1 MPWKNRLSAGAM
13 VILLAVVGLVLGSAP
28 GLAKTASEKTAI
40 LISLDVRQM
49 YLQDVLRLIAEK
61 ADINIIV
68 EKEVLE
74 ANIVITLCLENVDLW
89 QALESILK
97 VSGFGY
103 REEDGIIWVVK
114 LKELIEVKPSMITE
128 VILLKYVKAEET
140 KKVCEYLLSSSGTIK
155 IDVPTNTL
163 TITDISQ
170 NIKKIREAVTK
181 LDTESPPVLSRERF
195 QLNYINVEEKKD
207 VLTETLGNII
217 EGEGELFLDPL
228 TNSVYVTAI
237 SSCLEKVREYFEVAD
252 VRRKR
257 IMIKVEFIEVRLT
270 DEAKL
275 GIKWRWKGTY
285 ENYPLGATFDY
296 PYYAEPEPGE
306 KVPEPRAPLS
316 TLAAGIGIIF
326 GSVEQEFRG
335 IIDMLISEGKAHLL
349 SSPNIVT
356 LEGEEAKIDVVDE
369 YPYETY
375 VVEEGVK
382 ETVIKFKSV
391 GATLLVTPHIK
402 GEKWIV
408 LDIEPEVSEITGS
421 PPFVGAPPIVGTRK
435 VRTQIAV
442 NDGNTIVIGGLLR
455 ETEKETRAGV
465 PFLSRLPI
473 IGSLFTHKT
482 TQKEKTDLLI
492 LITPYILPEKIEE
505 INVLEQRKPL
515 KVQIEEL
522 YQKGLDCKDSGE
534 YEKARQY
541 LEEVL
546 KKSRVYGFTDYLKI
560 AEKELVTLKGLEEEL
575 KNTIKGKLSPTSN
588 EIARKK
594 QKGLVAVLAV
604 LFLVAALSSN

>member
-1 MPWKNRLSAGAM
+1 MPWKNRLSVGAM

-28 GLAKTASEKTAI
+28 GLAKTASEKTTT

-74 ANIVITLCLENVDLW
+74 ANIVITLCLEDVDLW
-89 QALESILK
+89 QALESILE

-103 REEDGIIWVVK
+103 REEDGIIRVVK
-114 LKELIEVKPSMITE
+114 LE
-128 VILLKYVKAEET
+128 AE
-140 KKVCEYLLSSSGTIK
+140 
-155 IDVPTNTL
+155 
-163 TITDISQ
+163 
-170 NIKKIREAVTK
+170 
-181 LDTESPPVLSRERF
+181 PPPALERKRF

-207 VLTETLGNII
+207 VLTKALGNII
-217 EGEGELFLDPL
+217 KGEGELFLDPL

-237 SSCLEKVREYFEVAD
+237 SSCLKKVKEYFEVAD

-275 GIKWRWKGTY
+275 GIKWRWEGAY
-285 ENYPLGATFDY
+285 ESYPLGVTFDY
-296 PYYAEPEPGE
+296 PYYASPEPGE

-326 GSVEQEFRG
+326 GSAEQEFRG

-356 LEGEEAKIDVVDE
+356 LEGEEAEIDVVDE

-402 GEKWIV
+402 EEKWIV
-408 LDIEPEVSEITGS
+408 LDIQPEVSEITGA

-435 VRTQIAV
+435 ARTQIAV
-442 NDGNTIVIGGLLR
+442 NDGDTIVIGGLLR
-455 ETEKETRAGV
+455 ETETETKSGV
-465 PFLSRLPI
+465 PFLSRIPI
-473 IGSLFTHKT
+473 LGSLFSHKT
-482 TQKEKTDLLI
+482 VKKEKTDLLI
-492 LITPYILPEKIEE
+492 LITPYVLPEKIEE
-505 INVLEQRKPL
+505 IDVLEQRKPL
-515 KVQIEEL
+515 KVQMEEL
-522 YQKGLDCKDSGE
+522 YQKGLDYKGGGE
-534 YEKARQY
+534 YEKARQCF
-541 LEEVL
+541 EEVL

-560 AEKELVTLKGLEEEL
+560 AEKKLVTLKGLEEEL
-575 KNTIKGKLSPTSN
+575 KNTIKEELLPTSN
-588 EIARKK
+588 EIASKK
-594 QKGLVAVLAV
+594 EKGLAILLVVF
-604 LFLVAALSSN
+604 FLVAALSSN